1 MKNTGKKSDASI
13 LHEKALELLK
23 MKLTGSSSYNAE
35 DDVQKLIYEL
45 EVHQIEL
52 ELQNA
57 ELMRARSVAQHATKK
72 FTELYDF
79 APSGYFTL
87 STGGEIIELNLSGAN
102 ILGKERSRLKKSR
115 FGFFVS
121 DETKPIFNDFLAKV
135 FSSKV
140 KETCEVALLT
150 AYYSKIYVYVSGIA
164 TEVGEHCLVAVID
177 INKRKK
183 AEQDLIKAKEKAEES
198 DRLKSAFLANMSHEI
213 RTPMNGILG
222 FTELLK
228 KHDLTGEK
236 QQQYISMIEKG
247 GARMLNIIND
257 IISISKVESGQMDVS
272 ISETNINEQIE
283 YIYTFF
289 KPEVQRK
296 GMHMSFH
303 NSLPAKEAVIKTD
316 REKIFAILTNLV
328 KNAIKYSDR
337 GTIEFGYL
345 LKTISDAAKPVSE
358 LVGLDKSNLLDNKE
372 ANEPAETVNEAF
384 VMEFFVKDTGIGIP
398 QGKKE
403 AIFERF
409 VQADIGDKRAF
420 QGAGLGLSI
429 SKAYVEMLGGKI
441 WVESEEGSGSIFYFT
456 IPYNTEPDEIQAIEN
471 VGSQDEEEHQIKK
484 LKILIADDD
493 ESSAMLLTEIVKKYS
508 KEMLYAETGVE
519 AIEACRSNPDINLIL
534 MDIQMPVMDGYE
546 ATSLIRKFNKGVI
559 IIAQTAYALMGDR
572 AKAIN
577 AGCTD
582 YVSKPLNQNLIIELL
597 EKHIDKSVASDNRK

>member
-1 MKNTGKKSDASI
+1 MKNIGKKSDASI
-13 LHEKALELLK
+13 LHQKALELLK
-23 MKLTGSSSYNAE
+23 MKLSGTSLQYAE
-35 DDVQKLIYEL
+35 DDVQKLIHEL

-57 ELMRARSVAQHATKK
+57 ELMRARSVAQQASKK
-72 FTELYDF
+72 YSELYDF

-87 STGGEIIELNLSGAN
+87 SKAGEIIELNLSGAN
-102 ILGKERSRLKKSR
+102 LLGKERARLKHSR

-121 DETKPIFNDFLAKV
+121 EDTKPIFNNFLTNV
-135 FSSKV
+135 FNSKV
-140 KETCEVALLT
+140 KMTCEVALLSNADLPT
-150 AYYSKIYVYVSGIA
+150 YVYISGIVI
-164 TEVGEHCLVAVID
+164 ENGELCLIAVID
-177 INKRKK
+177 INERKK
-183 AEQDLIKAKEKAEES
+183 GEQDLIKAKEKAEES

-228 KHDLTGEK
+228 RPELTGER

-247 GARMLNIIND
+247 GVRMLNIIND
-257 IISISKVESGQMDVS
+257 IISISKVESGQMEVC
-272 ISETNINEQIE
+272 ISETNINEQLE

-303 NSLPAKEAVIKTD
+303 NNLPTKEVIIKTD
-316 REKIFAILTNLV
+316 REKIYAILKNLV
-328 KNAIKYSDR
+328 QNAIKYSN
-337 GTIEFGYL
+337 GGMIEFGYT
-345 LKTISDAAKPVSE
+345 LKYVTDLAVSE
-358 LVGLDKSNLLDNKE
+358 NSQLAVEEDNS
-372 ANEPAETVNEAF
+372 PAEL
-384 VMEFFVKDTGIGIP
+384 EFFVKDTGIGVP
-398 QGKKE
+398 QSKKK

-441 WVESEEGSGSIFYFT
+441 WVESEEGKGSTFYFT
-456 IPYNTEPDEIQAIEN
+456 IPYNTKSEDVIAIKNVVSKEDE
-471 VGSQDEEEHQIKK
+471 VHQIKK

-508 KEMLYAETGVE
+508 KEVLYVGTGLE
-519 AIEACRSNPDINLIL
+519 AIETCRNNANIDLVL

-546 ATSLIRKFNKGVI
+546 ATIHIRQFNKNVI

-572 AKAIN
+572 LKAIN
-577 AGCTD
+577 AGCND
-582 YVSKPLNQNLIIELL
+582 YVSKPLNQNLIFELL
-597 EKHIDKSVASDNRK
+597 KKYLDNSAGADN

>member
-1 MKNTGKKSDASI
+1 VKWVKTGAIMKKIEKKSDASI
-13 LHEKALELLK
+13 LHQKALELLK
-23 MKLTGSSSYNAE
+23 LKLSGSTSHYAE
-35 DDVQKLIYEL
+35 DDVQKLIHEL

-57 ELMRARSVAQHATKK
+57 ELMRARSVAQHALKK
-72 FTELYDF
+72 YAELYDF

-87 STGGEIIELNLSGAN
+87 SKSGEIIDLNLSGAN
-102 ILGKERSRLKKSR
+102 LIGKERARLKHDQ

-121 DETKPIFNDFLAKV
+121 DDTKPIFNHFLNNI

-140 KETCEVALLT
+140 KMTCEVALLT
-150 AYYSKIYVYVSGIA
+150 NADLPIYVYISGII
-164 TEVGEHCLVAVID
+164 TENGEQCLIAVID
-177 INKRKK
+177 INERKK
-183 AEQDLIKAKEKAEES
+183 VEQDLIKAKEKAEES

-228 KHDLTGEK
+228 KPELTGEK

-247 GARMLNIIND
+247 GVRMLNIIND
-257 IISISKVESGQMDVS
+257 IISISKVESGQMEVS

-296 GMHMSFH
+296 GMKLLWK
-303 NSLPAKEAVIKTD
+303 NSLPAKEAIIKTD
-316 REKIFAILTNLV
+316 REKIYAILTNLV
-328 KNAIKYSDR
+328 QNAIKYSDG
-337 GTIEFGYL
+337 GTIEFGYN
-345 LKTISDAAKPVSE
+345 LKTIDESTLKSANVSAE
-358 LVGLDKSNLLDNKE
+358 L
-372 ANEPAETVNEAF
+372 
-384 VMEFFVKDTGIGIP
+384 EFYVKDTGIGIP
-398 QGKKE
+398 HDKRI

-429 SKAYVEMLGGKI
+429 SKAYVEMLGGRI
-441 WVESEEGSGSIFYFT
+441 WVESEEGKGSTFYFT
-456 IPYNTEPDEIQAIEN
+456 IPYNQEPEEIKDVKESVYRDDE
-471 VGSQDEEEHQIKK
+471 SHQNKK
-484 LKILIADDD
+484 YKILIADDD
-493 ESSAMLLTEIVKKYS
+493 ELSAMLLTEIVKKFS
-508 KEMLYAETGVE
+508 KEVLYAGTGVE
-519 AIEACRSNPDINLIL
+519 AIETCRSNPDIDLIL

-546 ATSLIRKFNKGVI
+546 ATSQIRHFNKEVI

-577 AGCTD
+577 AGCND
-582 YVSKPLNQNLIIELL
+582 YVSKPLNRNLIIDLL
-597 EKHIDKSVASDNRK
+597 EKHLDNSVVSDN